1 MTGATWRLRFIWPT
15 LTMVSAS
22 LGIAIVTAPS
32 IVGPVIGA
40 SGDAIAAW
48 TVMGS
53 LPVLIG
59 LIARRMR
66 GRSGAAWW
74 LLSLVLMS
82 AFYAVSAVYL
92 LSMGERTLY
101 SGLGGAM
108 LLGALPLLIIVAL
121 LPRLPQRSV

>member
-1 MTGATWRLRFIWPT
+1 ML
-15 LTMVSAS
+15 SAS
-22 LGIAIVTAPS
+22 FGIAIVTAPFIVGRMIGATGDS
-32 IVGPVIGA
+32 IV
-40 SGDAIAAW
+40 AW

-59 LIARRMR
+59 MTAQRMR

-82 AFYAVSAVYL
+82 TCYAVSAVYL
-92 LSMGERTLY
+92 LTMGERTLY

-108 LLGALPLLIIVAL
+108 LLGALPLLIIVTL
-121 LPRLPQRSV
+121 LPRRSV